1 MRKERGSIMSK
12 HGTVDHAWPAD
23 GRVSGRKVRDAY
35 GKLSRPNALLTPWIN
50 AVLIGIN
57 L

>member
-1 MRKERGSIMSK
+1 MSK

-23 GRVSGRKVRDAY
+23 GRVSGKKVRDAY